1 MVICSLHRYE
11 LRCYAFIMDHELGS
25 DDVSQVDPIPE
36 LKELEALVTSRLR
49 MASNTWVRRC
59 MLTAI
64 VACALFVAMAFV
76 SIHEETYGLIT
87 FSTLV
92 LGVALCAVIWTLASV
107 SETFEYDVL
116 LVLNNP
122 KVLSRAQ
129 RHIGQQMLP
138 HLQHLNWGFRFSG
151 SVVNARAVSAIAL
164 TMFSAL
170 VGLFGSS
177 MLSWMK

>member
-1 MVICSLHRYE
+1 
-11 LRCYAFIMDHELGS
+11 MDHELGS
-25 DDVSQVDPIPE
+25 DDLSHVDPIPE

-49 MASNTWVRRC
+49 MASNSWVRRS

-64 VACALFVAMAFV
+64 AAGALFVAMAFV
-76 SIHEETYGLIT
+76 SVYEDRTPKILLSIAVVG
-87 FSTLV
+87 
-92 LGVALCAVIWTLASV
+92 ACLCAIVWSLASV

-122 KVLSRAQ
+122 MALSRAQ
-129 RHIGQQMLP
+129 RYIGQQMLP
-138 HLQHLNWGFRFSG
+138 HLQHLNWGFRFCG
-151 SVVNARAVSAIAL
+151 SVINTRAVSAIAL

-177 MLSWMK
+177 MLSWMQ